1 MTLGTRIEQTRLD
14 VFRWRYELSLPMK
27 LALAFGMAALT
38 GLLAQVRIPLPWTP
52 VPITGQTLAVLLA
65 GVALGKWW
73 GGISMGIYA
82 GLGIAGIPWFQGMNG
97 GFAYMAGPTGGY
109 ITGFI
114 LAALFLGYFTDKYIK
129 SRRFISMLGLML
141 CASLIIIYVPGLI
154 QLGLWLSLVKGQS
167 VSLGGLLTMGA
178 TPFIAGDITKAIAA
192 ALIAR
197 GITPN
202 SAYGGE
208 ADRD

>member
-1 MTLGTRIEQTRLD
+1 
-14 VFRWRYELSLPMK
+14 MK